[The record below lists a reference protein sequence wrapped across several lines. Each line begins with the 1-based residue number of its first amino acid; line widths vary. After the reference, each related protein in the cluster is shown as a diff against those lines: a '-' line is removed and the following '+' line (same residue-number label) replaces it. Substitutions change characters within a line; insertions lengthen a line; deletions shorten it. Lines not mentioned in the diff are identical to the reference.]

1 MNLGNRETKM
11 SNNRACNNAAP
22 RLARSR
28 VQQAVALALVM
39 TLAWAPVAQAER
51 TRFKPGW
58 NLFSPAQD
66 VEMGRQVSQDAEKQL
81 AIVNDSRIE
90 SYLNT
95 IGRRLAA
102 KAPGEKYPY
111 QFKLVNDRA
120 INAFCLPGGFVYVN
134 RGVIEN
140 ADNEAQLAGVMAHEI
155 SHAALRHGTN
165 QASKAYAAQVPLAL
179 LGGMLGSNSIG
190 AVLTQ
195 LGAGFAAN
203 SILLKYSRDAE
214 TQADLMGAQ
223 ILYDAGYDPRGMPQF
238 FEKLQ
243 AQSKGGGMPQWL
255 SSHPNPENRV
265 GGVNSE
271 IEKLG
276 GAPPKYKTDSP
287 EFRSI
292 RAMVL
297 ALPAPAKGSA
307 PASSD
312 SRGTGQSGRP
322 ELPSTRYQSFQN
334 SLLRMSYPDN
344 WKSYGQQGAVTFA
357 PEGGI
362 VDDGRGNAALAY
374 GVMVNIFEV
383 HSDRSAQVTL
393 EDATDQLIDDLR
405 HSNPAVR
412 ISRRHERVRIG
423 GQRALS
429 TYLTNDSPTG
439 GKEDLWL
446 VTVLRPDGLVYFVSV
461 APERDYDNFDQTF
474 QNMLSSVRFPR

>member
-1 MNLGNRETKM
+1 MKM
-11 SNNRACNNAAP
+11 SNNRACSSAAR
-22 RLARSR
+22 RLTRSGMR
-28 VQQAVALALVM
+28 QAVALALVM
-39 TLAWAPVAQAER
+39 TLAWTPVAQAER
-51 TRFKPGW
+51 TSFKPGW

-66 VEMGRQVSQDAEKQL
+66 VEMGRKVAQDAERQL
-81 AIVNDSRIE
+81 PIVNDSRIE

-111 QFKLVNDRA
+111 QFKLVNDRS
-120 INAFCLPGGFVYVN
+120 INAFCLPGGFVYVH

-214 TQADLMGAQ
+214 RQADLLGAQ
-223 ILYDAGYDPRGMPQF
+223 IMYDAGYDPRGMPQF

-276 GAPPKYKTDSP
+276 GAPPKYKIDSP

-297 ALPAPAKGSA
+297 VLPAPAKGGA
-307 PASSD
+307 PATSD
-312 SRGTGQSGRP
+312 NRGTGQSGRP
-322 ELPSTRYQSFQN
+322 ELPSTRFQSFQN
-334 SLLRMSYPDN
+334 NLLRMSYPDN

-362 VDDGRGNAALAY
+362 VDDGRGNPALAY
-374 GVMVNIFEV
+374 GVIVNIFEV
-383 HSDRSAQVTL
+383 HSDRATQVTL

-446 VTVLRPDGLVYFVSV
+446 VTVLRPDGLVYFVCV
-461 APERDYDNFDQTF
+461 APERDYENFDQTF

>member
-1 MNLGNRETKM
+1 M
-11 SNNRACNNAAP
+11 SNNRACSSAAR

-28 VQQAVALALVM
+28 VQQAVAMALVM
-39 TLAWAPVAQAER
+39 TLAWAPVALAER
-51 TRFKPGW
+51 THFKPGW

-66 VEMGRQVSQDAEKQL
+66 VEMGRQVAQDAERQL

-90 SYLNT
+90 NYLNT
-95 IGRRLAA
+95 LGRRLAA

-120 INAFCLPGGFVYVN
+120 INAFCLPGGFIYVH

-214 TQADLMGAQ
+214 RQADLVGAQ

-255 SSHPNPENRV
+255 SSHPDAENRV

-276 GAPPKYKTDSP
+276 GAPPKYKTDSA

-297 ALPAPAKGSA
+297 ALPAPGKGGA

-312 SRGTGQSGRP
+312 SRGTGQPGRV

-374 GVMVNIFEV
+374 GVIVNIFEV
-383 HSDRSAQVTL
+383 HSDGSAQVTL

-429 TYLTNDSPTG
+429 TYLTNDSPAG

-446 VTVLRPDGLVYFVSV
+446 VTVLRPDGLVYFVCV